1 MIEEKECNIAEFI
14 TDRFDSFILEKC
26 REQRPAYTNWASA
39 LGHPCVRYLVHSRLD
54 WNKKDPIPPSL
65 QKRFEEGRRQEDG
78 VYRLLEDLGIK
89 VRERGVHFNWDKY
102 QISGKLDSI
111 TEYAGIRYPTEVKSC
126 ETYVF
131 DQINSIEDLREHKRY
146 YMRGYLTQ
154 LMVYMMEKNEEE
166 GLFIFKGK
174 GSGDIKPIILH
185 FDYDLG
191 EEFLKKAE
199 IANEYVSK
207 KEYPDRI
214 PYNPEICDQC
224 WFRTVCLPPKE
235 NIEGISLVDDP
246 YFINL
251 LEEREKLKGFHSEFS
266 KIDKEIKSVLNAQT
280 DKKLFA
286 GDYMIMGKD
295 IHRNGFTVESSDFVK
310 WTIKNLSKEE

>member
-1 MIEEKECNIAEFI
+1 MEEKEFNVAEFI
-14 TDRFDSFILEKC
+14 IDRFDSFILDQCKKTY
-26 REQRPAYTNWASA
+26 PAYTNWASN
-39 LGHPCVRYLVHSRLD
+39 LGHPCTRYLVHARLD
-54 WNKKDPIPPSL
+54 WNKKDPISPSL
-65 QKRFEEGRRQEDG
+65 QKRFEEGRRQEDAM
-78 VYRLLEDLGIK
+78 YRLLDDLGIK
-89 VRERGVHFNWDKY
+89 VWERGVHFKWDKY

-111 TEYAGIRYPTEVKSC
+111 TEYMGTKYPTEIKSC

-131 DQINSIEDLREHKRY
+131 DQINSIEDLRSHKRH

-199 IANEYVSK
+199 IANKYVAK

-224 WFRTVCLPPKE
+224 WFRTACLPPKE
-235 NIEGISLVDDP
+235 NIEGVSLVDDL

-251 LEEREKLKGFHSEFS
+251 LEEREKLKGFHTEYD
-266 KIDKEIKSVLNAQT
+266 KIDREVKGILKAQK

-286 GDYMIMGKD
+286 GDFMITGSDVHKD
-295 IHRNGFTVESSDFVK
+295 GYTVESNDYIR
-310 WTIKNLSKEE
+310 WAIKNLKKEE